1 MLNKL
6 KDILN
11 TYTDEELKELDLW
24 INSSYEVKQIIVDD
38 YNIDLIT
45 NNIMQMLELTVQF
58 LRRQISMLKIKDNVD
73 LKELE
78 KLGFKKRID
87 DEYVK
92 VFENSLQG
100 DIKIRITAERTVYPV
115 IDLDFYNLGHSSEF
129 KLHDTLYDL
138 IKADLVE
145 KVEDK

>member
-45 NNIMQMLELTVQF
+45 NKEQF
-58 LRRQISMLKIKDNVD
+58 NS
-73 LKELE
+73 
-78 KLGFKKRID
+78 
-87 DEYVK
+87 VK
-92 VFENSLQG
+92 YE
-100 DIKIRITAERTVYPV
+100 
-115 IDLDFYNLGHSSEF
+115 
-129 KLHDTLYDL
+129 
-138 IKADLVE
+138 VE
-145 KVEDK
+145 